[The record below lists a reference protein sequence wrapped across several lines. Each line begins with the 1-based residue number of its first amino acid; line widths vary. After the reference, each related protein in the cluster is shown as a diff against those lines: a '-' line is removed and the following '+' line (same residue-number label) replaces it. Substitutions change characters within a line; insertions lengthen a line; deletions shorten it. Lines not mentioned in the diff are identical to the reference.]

1 MKKNNQGFML
11 AEVIV
16 VGTSLVVILTTMY
29 IAFNRVYSAYN
40 ERSHYYSTDGLYAA
54 SAFENLYIDKL
65 LMNSIINSESMT
77 GNNFIDLSNCDDP
90 IYSGNEQTCRII
102 KSTYKIDKVFFTTYN
117 ILSFATTETGID
129 SSIKE
134 YIKYMVNSDEQLERK
149 DNQGNTIDYKYRII
163 VRTEDNNYASLK
175 IR

>member
-1 MKKNNQGFML
+1 MKKNNRGFML

-40 ERSHYYSTDGLYAA
+40 ERNHYYSTDGLYAA

-65 LMNSIINSESMT
+65 LMNKIIGSMV
-77 GNNFIDLSNCDDP
+77 NNYVNLSDCNDT
-90 IYSGNEQTCRII
+90 IYSGNNQACEVIQ
-102 KSTYKIDKVFFTTYN
+102 DTYN
-117 ILSFATTETGID
+117 IDRVYFTNYDISALTTNDNSID
-129 SSIKE
+129 E
-134 YIKYMVNSDEQLERK
+134 YVRYLKNSDEELERRDD
-149 DNQGNTIDYKYRII
+149 DNNIIDYQYRII
-163 VRTEDNNYASLK
+163 VRTKDNDYASLK